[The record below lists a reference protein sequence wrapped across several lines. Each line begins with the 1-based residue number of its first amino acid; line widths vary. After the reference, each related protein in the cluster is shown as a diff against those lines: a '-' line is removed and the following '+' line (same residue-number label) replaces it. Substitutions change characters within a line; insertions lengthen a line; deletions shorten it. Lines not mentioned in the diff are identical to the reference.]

1 MDCKLFRQEFET
13 LNAGEQ
19 PGAQAQAHLNS
30 CTACRSFQSER
41 LSLRQLIGSLGT
53 ITAPPDFDFRLR
65 ARLAAAKSAE
75 GHSFHRNR
83 FAPGLKA
90 ITVAASFA
98 LLITAAIIYRQ
109 TQSAPA
115 TNPATTQQAATTGEN
130 KRQAEQNANNSGQL
144 ANNSQNK
151 EAAPVAEN
159 TNPSRTGEV
168 VSQAGRSAGKLT
180 PAQASRRDAPHKAER
195 SPIISNDFALRSNP
209 TVLTPVRPTATAN
222 TTASPTNE
230 EDAATLLRVSSQPV
244 RILLHDRQ
252 GAMRSVSLER
262 VVFGSQ
268 SFLERP
274 VQRRPVASDAEGI
287 W

>member
-1 MDCKLFRQEFET
+1 MDCKVFRQEFET
-13 LNAGEQ
+13 LNAGEH
-19 PGAQAQAHLNS
+19 PSAQAQAHLNS
-30 CTACRSFQSER
+30 CPACRSFQSER
-41 LSLRQLIGSLGT
+41 LSLRQLIGTLGT
-53 ITAPPDFDFRLR
+53 VGAPPDFDFRLR
-65 ARLAAAKSAE
+65 ARLAAAKSTE
-75 GHSFHRNR
+75 GYSFHRKR

-98 LLITAAIIYRQ
+98 LLITAAIIFRQ

-115 TNPATTQQAATTGEN
+115 ANPATTQQAATTSEN
-130 KRQAEQNANNSGQL
+130 DGRAEQNANNDSEQL
-144 ANNSQNK
+144 ADNSQNR
-151 EAAPVAEN
+151 EASPVTEN
-159 TNPSRTGEV
+159 TNPSRTNEV
-168 VSQAGRSAGKLT
+168 VSQAGRSAGKPT
-180 PAQASRRDAPHKAER
+180 PAQASRRDAPLKAER
-195 SPIISNDFALRSNP
+195 SPIISNEFTLRGNP
-209 TVLTPVRPTATAN
+209 TVVTPVRQPATAS
-222 TTASPTNE
+222 TTNE

-274 VQRRPVASDAEGI
+274 VQRRAVASDAEGI